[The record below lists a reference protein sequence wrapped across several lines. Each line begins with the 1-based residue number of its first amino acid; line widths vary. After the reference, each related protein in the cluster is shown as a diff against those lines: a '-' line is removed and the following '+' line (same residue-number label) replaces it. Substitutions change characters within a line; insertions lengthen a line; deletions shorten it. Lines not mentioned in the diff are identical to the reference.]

1 MSLLLSRPGRI
12 FPAEEIYERVWE
24 QDSYSV
30 ENTVMIHINRLR
42 RRFENNPDFEIITVR
57 GLGYKAVM
65 KE

>member
-1 MSLLLSRPGRI
+1 MRSGG
-12 FPAEEIYERVWE
+12 ATEEIYERVWE